1 MRLQNEFTV
10 NAPIDKTW
18 EVLTDIER
26 IAPCMPGA
34 QLTGAEDEVYSGRV
48 KIKVGPVT
56 TTYSGTITFTEKD
69 PTSYH
74 AVIHAKGREAR
85 GAGNAS
91 ATITA
96 RLRESGAKTT
106 VTVDTNLTV
115 TGKVAQFG
123 SGMIQEVSEKL
134 LGQFTT
140 ALETEILPKPTPEPV
155 SEPSDTAAYETG
167 DDRTGPTG
175 TVGNSSTVRT
185 SPHNSTAA
193 APVDMLSLAGGSVAK
208 RALPLVAI
216 VLALLAVVIMIVRG
230 RGHTST

>member
-1 MRLQNEFTV
+1 MRLHNEFTV

-34 QLTGAEDEVYSGRV
+34 QLTGAEGDVYSGQV

-69 PTSYH
+69 PTQHH
-74 AVIHAKGREAR
+74 AVIHAKGKETR
-85 GAGNAS
+85 GSGNAS

-96 RLRESGAKTT
+96 GLRESGEKTT
-106 VTVDTNLTV
+106 VTVDTDLTV

-134 LGQFTT
+134 LGRFTT
-140 ALETEILPKPTPEPV
+140 ALEAEILPKPTPEPV
-155 SEPSDTAAYETG
+155 NKASGTTG
-167 DDRTGPTG
+167 EARTGPTG
-175 TVGNSSTVRT
+175 AVAPAATRPGTHSSGET
-185 SPHNSTAA
+185 
-193 APVDMLSLAGGSVAK
+193 APVDVLSLAGDSVAK
-208 RALPLVAI
+208 RALPVAAA
-216 VLALLAVVIMIVRG
+216 VLALVAVVIMIGRG
-230 RGHTST
+230 RGNTSS